1 MNSKKPPLVA
11 IALLLVAL
19 VIAVTALWLP
29 NLVGKPDAPFVH
41 KPEKPVA
48 DPIGGA
54 SGAGHIG
61 ASSSS
66 GVSAVASAQSGHQAS
81 GAGVSSSQ
89 LVADQSSGVAHPR
102 VAPPKQTSPDYSV
115 QDAGQQRNFVLALDE
130 IWVTGS
136 DGKGRVFPV
145 DAASPQ
151 ELEQI
156 VSAASVSGKP
166 TEALLYEEGVERNEF
181 TRRVVSSLV
190 TVQLSEGSNPAEIAQ
205 SVGASSFD
213 LPDYA
218 PGFAVLNTGPG
229 LASLR
234 AAQQLKDQPGIFLAE
249 AQLGRQ
255 QSKKA
260 MPNDT
265 LINQQWHLKF
275 NNQTGAV
282 AGTDL
287 NIEGVWAYPTTGAG
301 YRGRGIR
308 IGIVDDGVQ
317 TSHPDFVGNIDTT
330 NDYDWND
337 TTPSDPNPGAG
348 DDHGTACAGDAAARG
363 NNSLGVSGSAPEGIL
378 VGMRLIS
385 AVTTDQQEA
394 DAMNYLPQLIQI
406 KSNSWGPN
414 DTGTLLEAPGPLTL
428 AAFKNAAEVGR
439 GGNGTIF
446 LWAGGNGLDVNDN
459 SNYDGYANSIYT
471 IAVGAFDSQS
481 RQAWYS
487 ESGANLVIVSPSSGT
502 SPALGKT
509 TTDRTG
515 ANGYVAGDYESD
527 FGGTSSATPT
537 AAGVVALM
545 LEAKPNLG
553 WRDVQEILMR
563 SAKKVNPGDADWKTP
578 LAPDNINHN
587 HKFGAGLIDATAAV
601 KLAVNWTNLTSQL
614 KRTIAQTGLSVAIPN
629 QNTTGITREFVVAP
643 QDNIRVEHV
652 TVAVNINHTA
662 RGNLKI
668 TLTSP
673 SGTVSRLA
681 EVRSDSNDNYANW
694 TFMTVRNWGENASG
708 TWRLKVTDESATSNT
723 TGGTLTA
730 AAVEIFGASSVPINP
745 PPSVA
750 LTSPLEGAVFTPG
763 STVTL
768 SATATD
774 LDANGAPG
782 SVQNVEF
789 LANGVVVGS
798 DNTSPYSIVWQPT
811 AGNYTVTARATDNES
826 ASATTAAVSIQVR
839 NQRPSISSA
848 TISPSGEVFADT
860 PLNVSSV
867 VAADAD
873 GDAISYAYQWQSSL
887 NGAVY
892 TDASGLASDT
902 LPASPERSGSL
913 WRCRITPSD
922 AGGAGV
928 PFVTT
933 AIALNRRPPSSATV
947 GQAFSYD
954 SDLFLRGSETS
965 FVRKAILSEFSQ
977 GPTGG
982 TAEWIEFLVLKAG
995 SLRGWKLQDAGGTT
1009 VTLANVPAW
1018 DNIPAGTLVVI
1029 YNGAS
1034 KDLLLPADDLT
1045 PGADAKMIVSSADAT
1060 MCTGLWPS
1068 LSNNG
1073 DGIILRDETNAILS
1087 QVGYGSGTTQPN
1099 IGAVSGARSANYRG
1113 NTEDGGLLAA
1123 NWSIET
1129 ATTARSVRALLPGIV
1144 LSGGSYSQNFNST
1157 PGANGAAYPDG
1168 WTSYDGSTEDAAM
1181 TVGTAASTAGAN
1193 YNYGS
1198 RIGLLG
1204 SGSAFEYSSVVLAI
1218 ANTTGQTS
1226 LSISYKVI
1234 KVREQSRSHDFNLE
1248 YSLTSPTSGFV
1259 AVPGGSYTSGTIA
1272 EGTAT
1277 SFSSISLPAAVS
1289 NQSSVVYLRW
1299 VYKPSATPGSGSR
1312 DGIAL
1317 DDVVIGSGAPSPSL
1331 ALAITPTTFIENAG
1345 TNAATG
1351 TLTLSQA
1358 QGQDL
1363 VVSLA
1368 SSDTSEVT
1376 VPASVTISA
1385 GQTTASFPVAAVDDT
1400 VSDGPVNVTITATAG
1415 SLNATA
1421 SVTVTDNE
1429 VSLDGVTP
1437 SAPNGGD
1444 NTVWVQQLRSGAL
1457 NQPALF
1463 RLGAGNP
1470 AWLSIDP
1477 TTGALSG
1484 IPSASGGPFTITLE
1498 RYNTLG
1504 EAATQSFV
1512 LTIAG
1517 GSSPTFS
1524 EWLGNYPGISDPAP
1538 TADPDGDGL
1547 ANAVEYFM
1555 GLSPA
1560 SGSTVAAMPVDAAAP
1575 GEVSMQYRRSKNTQ
1589 GVSGGV
1595 KWKNALTDANWSADG
1610 VTDEFVSDH
1619 GDHEVRRA
1627 TAPVL
1632 PGETRKF
1639 LRLEVQQQ

>member
-1 MNSKKPPLVA
+1 MNNKRPPLVA

-19 VIAVTALWLP
+19 LIAFAALSLP
-29 NLVGKPDAPFVH
+29 NLAHNSDALVAHKH
-41 KPEKPVA
+41 KPETPVA

-54 SGAGHIG
+54 TGVGHIG

-66 GVSAVASAQSGHQAS
+66 GVSADAAAQAGYQAVGAAASSLQS
-81 GAGVSSSQ
+81 
-89 LVADQSSGVAHPR
+89 QSAANPMAKAPR
-102 VAPPKQTSPDYSV
+102 QTAPDYTV
-115 QDAGQQRNFVLALDE
+115 QDAGLTRNFVLALDE
-130 IWVTGS
+130 LWVTDP
-136 DGKGRVFPV
+136 DGKGRVV
-145 DAASPQ
+145 SVNAASPQ
-151 ELEQI
+151 DLEQFALAS
-156 VSAASVSGKP
+156 SASGGP
-166 TEALLYEEGVERNEF
+166 ARAVLYEDGVERNEF

-205 SVGASSFD
+205 SVGASSFE

-218 PGFAVLNTGPG
+218 PGFAVLKTGPG

-234 AAQQLKDQPGIFLAE
+234 AAQQLNGQPGILLAE
-249 AQLGRQ
+249 AQLARQ

-275 NNQTGAV
+275 NNQSGAV

-287 NIEGVWAYPTTGAG
+287 NIESVWAYPANSAG
-301 YRGRGIR
+301 FRGRGIR

-337 TTPSDPNPGAG
+337 ATPNDPNPGAG

-363 NNSLGVSGSAPEGIL
+363 NNNLGVSGSAPEGII

-385 AVTTDQQEA
+385 AVTTDLQEA

-414 DTGTLLEAPGPLTL
+414 DTGTILEAPGPLTL

-487 ESGANLVIVSPSSGT
+487 EPGANLVIVSPSSGT

-545 LEAKPNLG
+545 LEANPALG

-563 SAKKVNPGDADWKTP
+563 SAKKVNPGDADWKTAV
-578 LAPDNINHN
+578 APDNINHN
-587 HKFGAGLIDATAAV
+587 HKFGAGLVDATAAV
-601 KLAVNWTNLTSQL
+601 NLAVNWSNLTPQL

-652 TVAVNINHTA
+652 TVTVNINHTA
-662 RGNLKI
+662 RGNLKV

-708 TWRLKVTDESATSNT
+708 TWRMKVTDESGTGNT
-723 TGGTLTA
+723 TGGSLTSA
-730 AAVEIFGASSVPINP
+730 RLEVFGASSAPVNP

-750 LTSPLEGAVFTPG
+750 LTSPVEGAIFTPG
-763 STVTL
+763 STVNF
-768 SATATD
+768 SATASD
-774 LDANGAPG
+774 LDASAATGI
-782 SVQNVEF
+782 VQDVEF
-789 LANGVVVGS
+789 LANGAVIGSDSSSPYTFAWLPAVGS
-798 DNTSPYSIVWQPT
+798 Y
-811 AGNYTVTARATDNES
+811 ALTARATDTEG
-826 ASATTAAVSIQVR
+826 ASSTTAAVSIQVL
-839 NQRPSISSA
+839 NQRPVVTSA

-860 PLNVSSV
+860 PLNVSSI
-867 VAADAD
+867 VADDAD
-873 GDAISYAYQWQSSL
+873 GDTISYAYQWQSSL

-902 LPASPERSGSL
+902 LPASAERSGSL

-977 GPTGG
+977 GPSGG
-982 TAEWIEFLVLKAG
+982 SAEWIEFLVLKAG
-995 SLRGWKLQDAGGTT
+995 SLRGWKLQDAGGTA

-1034 KDLLLPADDLT
+1034 KDPLLPADDLS
-1045 PGADAKMIVSSADAT
+1045 PGADAKMIVSSTDAT
-1060 MCTGLWPS
+1060 MCTGSWPS

-1087 QVGYGSGTTQPN
+1087 QVGYGSGTTTPN

-1157 PGANGAAYPDG
+1157 PGASGTAYPDG
-1168 WTSYDGSTEDAAM
+1168 WTSYNGSAEDAAM
-1181 TVGTAASTAGAN
+1181 TVGTATSTAGAN

-1204 SGSAFEYSSVVLAI
+1204 SSGAFENSSLVLAI
-1218 ANTTGQTS
+1218 ANTTGQS
-1226 LSISYKVI
+1226 NLNISYKVI
-1234 KVREQSRSHDFNLE
+1234 QVREQGRSHDFNLE

-1259 AVPGGSYTSGTIA
+1259 GVPGATYTSGSIA
-1272 EGTAT
+1272 EGTVT

-1299 VYKPSATPGSGSR
+1299 VYKPSSTPGSGSR

-1351 TLTLSQA
+1351 TLTLNQT

-1368 SSDTSEVT
+1368 SSDTSEVM
-1376 VPASVTISA
+1376 VPASVTIPA
-1385 GQTTASFPVAAVDDT
+1385 GQTTVTFPLSAVDDT
-1400 VSDGPVNVTITATAG
+1400 VSDGPVSVTISATAG
-1415 SLNATA
+1415 SLTATA

-1429 VSLDGVTP
+1429 VSLAGVTP
-1437 SAPNGGD
+1437 GAPNGGD
-1444 NTVWVQQLRSGAL
+1444 NSVWVQQLRSGAL

-1484 IPSASGGPFTITLE
+1484 TPSASGGPFTITLE

-1504 EAATQSFV
+1504 ETASQSFQ
-1512 LTIAG
+1512 LTISSGVTGFAAWIAG
-1517 GSSPTFS
+1517 YSGLSDAT
-1524 EWLGNYPGISDPAP
+1524 ELGDPDNDRVANLAEYFFGSDP
-1538 TADPDGDGL
+1538 
-1547 ANAVEYFM
+1547 
-1555 GLSPA
+1555 GLSD
-1560 SGSTVAAMPVDAAAP
+1560 GSNATSIVRTNSTEIHLD
-1575 GEVSMQYRRSKNTQ
+1575 YRRSMSAT
-1589 GVSGGV
+1589 GVAHSV
-1595 KWKNALTDANWSADG
+1595 KWKSDLSSADPWSASN
-1610 VTDEFVSDH
+1610 VSDVVLSNTSNF
-1619 GDHEVRRA
+1619 EWRRA
-1627 TAPVL
+1627 TVPVQ
-1632 PGETRKF
+1632 PNESHKF
-1639 LRLEVQQQ
+1639 LHLEVQQQ

>member
-1 MNSKKPPLVA
+1 MNSKKHPLVA
-11 IALLLVAL
+11 IALLLFAL
-19 VIAVTALWLP
+19 VIAVAALWLP
-29 NLVGKPDAPFVH
+29 NLAGKPDAPVVH
-41 KPEKPVA
+41 NPEKPVA
-48 DPIGGA
+48 DPIGDA

-156 VSAASVSGKP
+156 VSAASAPGKP
-166 TEALLYEEGVERNEF
+166 IQALLYEEGVERNEF

-205 SVGASSFD
+205 SVGASSFE
-213 LPDYA
+213 LPAYA
-218 PGFAVLNTGPG
+218 PGFAVLKTGPG

-234 AAQQLKDQPGIFLAE
+234 AAQQLNGQPGILLAE
-249 AQLGRQ
+249 AQLARQ

-287 NIEGVWAYPTTGAG
+287 NIESVWAYPTTGAG

-308 IGIVDDGVQ
+308 IGIVDDGLQ
-317 TSHPDFVGNIDTT
+317 TSHPDLSANVDTV

-337 TTPSDPNPGAG
+337 STPNDPNPGTG

-363 NNSLGVSGSAPEGIL
+363 NNNLGVCGSAPEGTL

-394 DAMNYLPQLIQI
+394 DAMNYLPQLIEI

-414 DTGTLLEAPGPLTL
+414 DTGTILEAPGPLTL

-471 IAVGAFDSQS
+471 VAVGAFDSQS

-487 ESGANLVIVSPSSGT
+487 EPGANLVIVSPSSGT

-537 AAGVVALM
+537 AAGVAALM
-545 LEAKPNLG
+545 LEANPNLG

-563 SAKKVNPGDADWKTP
+563 SAKKVNPVDADWKTAV
-578 LAPDNINHN
+578 APDNINHN
-587 HKFGAGLIDATAAV
+587 HKFGAGLLDATAAV
-601 KLAVNWTNLTSQL
+601 NLAVNWSNLTAQL
-614 KRTIAQTGLSVAIPN
+614 KRTLAQTGLSVAIPN

-652 TVAVNINHTA
+652 TVTVNINHTA
-662 RGNLKI
+662 RGNLKV

-708 TWRLKVTDESATSNT
+708 TWRLKVTDESGTGNT
-723 TGGTLTA
+723 TGGSLTSATL
-730 AAVEIFGASSVPINP
+730 EIFGASSAPVNP

-750 LTSPLEGAVFTPG
+750 LTSPVEGAIFTPG
-763 STVTL
+763 TTVNF
-768 SATATD
+768 SATASD
-774 LDANGAPG
+774 LDASGATG
-782 SVQNVEF
+782 IVQNVEF
-789 LANGVVVGS
+789 LANGAVIGS
-798 DNTSPYSIVWQPT
+798 DNSSPYTFAWQP
-811 AGNYTVTARATDNES
+811 AVGSYAVTARATDTEG
-826 ASATTAAVSIQVR
+826 ASSTTAAVSVQVL
-839 NQRPSISSA
+839 NQRPVVTSA

-860 PLNVSSV
+860 PLNVSSI

-873 GDAISYAYQWQSSL
+873 ADTISYAYQWQSSL

-977 GPTGG
+977 GPSGG
-982 TAEWIEFLVLKAG
+982 SAEWIEFLVLKAG
-995 SLRGWKLQDAGGTT
+995 SLRGWKLQDAGGAT

-1018 DNIPAGTLVVI
+1018 DNIPAGTLVVV

-1045 PGADAKMIVSSADAT
+1045 PGADAKMIVSSADPT
-1060 MCTGLWPS
+1060 MCTGSWPS

-1087 QVGYGSGTTQPN
+1087 QVGYGSGTTIPN

-1129 ATTARSVRALLPGIV
+1129 ATTSRAAKAVRAAGDLFVSEYVEGSSNNKAIEVYNPSSSSVNLSTQGYV
-1144 LSGGSYSQNFNST
+1144 LEIY
-1157 PGANGAAYPDG
+1157 ANG
-1168 WTSYDGSTEDAAM
+1168 
-1181 TVGTAASTAGAN
+1181 
-1193 YNYGS
+1193 
-1198 RIGLLG
+1198 GL
-1204 SGSAFEYSSVVLAI
+1204 S
-1218 ANTTGQTS
+1218 
-1226 LSISYKVI
+1226 
-1234 KVREQSRSHDFNLE
+1234 
-1248 YSLTSPTSGFV
+1248 
-1259 AVPGGSYTSGTIA
+1259 
-1272 EGTAT
+1272 
-1277 SFSSISLPAAVS
+1277 
-1289 NQSSVVYLRW
+1289 
-1299 VYKPSATPGSGSR
+1299 PSATISLVGTVAAGSTFVIKHSSASAAITAQQTSGSLTFNGN
-1312 DGIAL
+1312 DAL
-1317 DDVVIGSGAPSPSL
+1317 ALKKGTSLVDVFGQIGSNPGTAWGTGNTSTADKTLRRKSSILVGDTIGSDAFDPSVQWDGFAVDTFSGLGSHTVDGGGGGSL
-1331 ALAITPTTFIENAG
+1331 ALSIAPTTFAENAG
-1345 TNAATG
+1345 NNAATG
-1351 TLTLSQA
+1351 TLTLNQA

-1385 GQTTASFPVAAVDDT
+1385 GQTTATFALAAVDDT
-1400 VSDGPVNVTITATAG
+1400 VSDGPVSVTITGTAG

-1429 VSLDGVTP
+1429 VTLAGVTP
-1437 SAPNGGD
+1437 GAPNGGD
-1444 NTVWVQQLRSGAL
+1444 NSLWVQQLRSGAL
-1457 NQPALF
+1457 NQPASF

-1575 GEVSMQYRRSKNTQ
+1575 SEVSMQYRRSKNTQ

-1639 LRLEVQQQ
+1639 LRFEVQQQ

>member
-1 MNSKKPPLVA
+1 
-11 IALLLVAL
+11 
-19 VIAVTALWLP
+19 
-29 NLVGKPDAPFVH
+29 
-41 KPEKPVA
+41 
-48 DPIGGA
+48 
-54 SGAGHIG
+54 
-61 ASSSS
+61 
-66 GVSAVASAQSGHQAS
+66 
-81 GAGVSSSQ
+81 
-89 LVADQSSGVAHPR
+89 
-102 VAPPKQTSPDYSV
+102 
-115 QDAGQQRNFVLALDE
+115 
-130 IWVTGS
+130 
-136 DGKGRVFPV
+136 
-145 DAASPQ
+145 
-151 ELEQI
+151 
-156 VSAASVSGKP
+156 
-166 TEALLYEEGVERNEF
+166 
-181 TRRVVSSLV
+181 
-190 TVQLSEGSNPAEIAQ
+190 
-205 SVGASSFD
+205 
-213 LPDYA
+213 
-218 PGFAVLNTGPG
+218 
-229 LASLR
+229 
-234 AAQQLKDQPGIFLAE
+234 
-249 AQLGRQ
+249 
-255 QSKKA
+255 
-260 MPNDT
+260 
-265 LINQQWHLKF
+265 
-275 NNQTGAV
+275 
-282 AGTDL
+282 
-287 NIEGVWAYPTTGAG
+287 
-301 YRGRGIR
+301 
-308 IGIVDDGVQ
+308 
-317 TSHPDFVGNIDTT
+317 
-330 NDYDWND
+330 
-337 TTPSDPNPGAG
+337 
-348 DDHGTACAGDAAARG
+348 
-363 NNSLGVSGSAPEGIL
+363 
-378 VGMRLIS
+378 
-385 AVTTDQQEA
+385 
-394 DAMNYLPQLIQI
+394 
-406 KSNSWGPN
+406 
-414 DTGTLLEAPGPLTL
+414 
-428 AAFKNAAEVGR
+428 
-439 GGNGTIF
+439 
-446 LWAGGNGLDVNDN
+446 
-459 SNYDGYANSIYT
+459 
-471 IAVGAFDSQS
+471 
-481 RQAWYS
+481 
-487 ESGANLVIVSPSSGT
+487 
-502 SPALGKT
+502 
-509 TTDRTG
+509 
-515 ANGYVAGDYESD
+515 
-527 FGGTSSATPT
+527 
-537 AAGVVALM
+537 
-545 LEAKPNLG
+545 
-553 WRDVQEILMR
+553 MR

-578 LAPDNINHN
+578 LVPDNINHN

-601 KLAVNWTNLTSQL
+601 NLAVNWTNLTSQL

-873 GDAISYAYQWQSSL
+873 GDTISYAHQWQSSI

-1129 ATTARSVRALLPGIV
+1129 ATTARAAKTVRAAGDLFVSEYVEGSSNNKAIELYNPSSSSVNLSTQGYV
-1144 LSGGSYSQNFNST
+1144 LEIY
-1157 PGANGAAYPDG
+1157 ANG
-1168 WTSYDGSTEDAAM
+1168 
-1181 TVGTAASTAGAN
+1181 
-1193 YNYGS
+1193 
-1198 RIGLLG
+1198 GL
-1204 SGSAFEYSSVVLAI
+1204 
-1218 ANTTGQTS
+1218 T
-1226 LSISYKVI
+1226 
-1234 KVREQSRSHDFNLE
+1234 
-1248 YSLTSPTSGFV
+1248 
-1259 AVPGGSYTSGTIA
+1259 
-1272 EGTAT
+1272 
-1277 SFSSISLPAAVS
+1277 
-1289 NQSSVVYLRW
+1289 
-1299 VYKPSATPGSGSR
+1299 PSATISLVGTVAAGSTFVIKHSSASAAITAQQTSGSLSFNG
-1312 DGIAL
+1312 DDAVAL
-1317 DDVVIGSGAPSPSL
+1317 KKGTSLVDVFGQIGSDPGTAWGTGSTATADKTLRRKSSILVGDTIGDDAFDPSVQWDGFAVDTFTGLGSHTVDGGGGGSL
-1331 ALAITPTTFIENAG
+1331 ALSITPTTFAENAG

-1524 EWLGNYPGISDPAP
+1524 EWLGSYPGISDPAP

>member
-1 MNSKKPPLVA
+1 MNNKRPPLVA
-11 IALLLVAL
+11 IALVLVAL
-19 VIAVTALWLP
+19 LIAFAALSLP
-29 NLVGKPDAPFVH
+29 NLAHNSDALVAHKH
-41 KPEKPVA
+41 KPETPVA

-54 SGAGHIG
+54 TGVGHIG
-61 ASSSS
+61 ASTSS
-66 GVSAVASAQSGHQAS
+66 GVSADAAAQAGYQAVGAAASSLQS
-81 GAGVSSSQ
+81 
-89 LVADQSSGVAHPR
+89 QSAANPMAKAPR
-102 VAPPKQTSPDYSV
+102 QTAPDYTV
-115 QDAGQQRNFVLALDE
+115 QDAGLTRNFVLALDE
-130 IWVTGS
+130 LWVTDP
-136 DGKGRVFPV
+136 DGKGRVV
-145 DAASPQ
+145 SVNAASPQ
-151 ELEQI
+151 DLEQFALAS
-156 VSAASVSGKP
+156 SASGGP
-166 TEALLYEEGVERNEF
+166 ARAVLYEDGVERNEF

-205 SVGASSFD
+205 SVGASSFE

-218 PGFAVLNTGPG
+218 PGFAVLKTGPG

-234 AAQQLKDQPGIFLAE
+234 AAQQLNGQPGILLAE
-249 AQLGRQ
+249 AQLARQ

-275 NNQTGAV
+275 NNQSGAV

-287 NIEGVWAYPTTGAG
+287 NIESVWAYPANSAG
-301 YRGRGIR
+301 FRGRGIR

-337 TTPSDPNPGAG
+337 ATPNDPNPGAG

-363 NNSLGVSGSAPEGIL
+363 NNNLGVSGSAPEGII

-385 AVTTDQQEA
+385 AVTTDLQEA

-414 DTGTLLEAPGPLTL
+414 DTGTILEAPGPLTL

-487 ESGANLVIVSPSSGT
+487 EPGANLVIVSPSSGT

-545 LEAKPNLG
+545 LEANPALG

-563 SAKKVNPGDADWKTP
+563 SAKKVNPGDADWKTAV
-578 LAPDNINHN
+578 APDNINHN
-587 HKFGAGLIDATAAV
+587 HKFGAGLVDATAAV
-601 KLAVNWTNLTSQL
+601 NLAVNWSNLTPQL

-652 TVAVNINHTA
+652 TVTVNINHTA
-662 RGNLKI
+662 RGNLKV

-708 TWRLKVTDESATSNT
+708 TWRMKVTDESGTGNT
-723 TGGTLTA
+723 TGGSLTSA
-730 AAVEIFGASSVPINP
+730 RLEVFGASSAPVNP

-750 LTSPLEGAVFTPG
+750 LTSPVEGAIFTPG
-763 STVTL
+763 STVNF
-768 SATATD
+768 SATASD
-774 LDANGAPG
+774 LDASAATGI
-782 SVQNVEF
+782 VQDVEF
-789 LANGVVVGS
+789 LANGAVIGSDSSSPYTFAWLPAVGS
-798 DNTSPYSIVWQPT
+798 Y
-811 AGNYTVTARATDNES
+811 ALTARATDTEG
-826 ASATTAAVSIQVR
+826 ASSTTAAVSIQVL
-839 NQRPSISSA
+839 NQRPVVTSA

-860 PLNVSSV
+860 PLNVSSI
-867 VAADAD
+867 VADDAD
-873 GDAISYAYQWQSSL
+873 GDTISYAYQWQSSL

-902 LPASPERSGSL
+902 LPASAERSGSL

-977 GPTGG
+977 GPSGG
-982 TAEWIEFLVLKAG
+982 SAEWIEFLVLKAG
-995 SLRGWKLQDAGGTT
+995 SLRGWKLQDAGGTA

-1034 KDLLLPADDLT
+1034 KDPLLPADDLS
-1045 PGADAKMIVSSADAT
+1045 PGADAKMIVSSTDAT
-1060 MCTGLWPS
+1060 MCTGSWPS

-1087 QVGYGSGTTQPN
+1087 QVGYGSGTTTPN

-1113 NTEDGGLLAA
+1113 NTEDDGLLAA

-1157 PGANGAAYPDG
+1157 PGASGTAYPDG
-1168 WTSYDGSTEDAAM
+1168 WTSYNGSAEDAAM
-1181 TVGTAASTAGAN
+1181 TVGTATSTAGAN

-1204 SGSAFEYSSVVLAI
+1204 SSGAFENSSLVLAI
-1218 ANTTGQTS
+1218 ANTTGQS
-1226 LSISYKVI
+1226 NLNISYKVI
-1234 KVREQSRSHDFNLE
+1234 QVREQGRSHDFNLE

-1259 AVPGGSYTSGTIA
+1259 GVPGATYTSGSIA
-1272 EGTAT
+1272 EGTVT

-1299 VYKPSATPGSGSR
+1299 VYKPSSTPGSGSR

-1351 TLTLSQA
+1351 TLTLNQT

-1368 SSDTSEVT
+1368 SSDTSEVM
-1376 VPASVTISA
+1376 VPASVTIPA
-1385 GQTTASFPVAAVDDT
+1385 GQTTVTFPLSAVDDT
-1400 VSDGPVNVTITATAG
+1400 VSDGPVSVTISATAG
-1415 SLNATA
+1415 SLTATA

-1429 VSLDGVTP
+1429 VSLAGVTP
-1437 SAPNGGD
+1437 GAPNGGD
-1444 NTVWVQQLRSGAL
+1444 NSVWVQQLRSGAL

-1484 IPSASGGPFTITLE
+1484 TPSASGGPFTITLE

-1504 EAATQSFV
+1504 ETASQSFQ
-1512 LTIAG
+1512 LTISSGVTGFAAWIAG
-1517 GSSPTFS
+1517 YSGLSDAT
-1524 EWLGNYPGISDPAP
+1524 ELGDPDNDRVANLAEYFFGSDP
-1538 TADPDGDGL
+1538 
-1547 ANAVEYFM
+1547 
-1555 GLSPA
+1555 GLSD
-1560 SGSTVAAMPVDAAAP
+1560 GSNATSIVRTNSTEIHLD
-1575 GEVSMQYRRSKNTQ
+1575 YRRSMSAT
-1589 GVSGGV
+1589 GVAHSV
-1595 KWKNALTDANWSADG
+1595 KWKSDLSSADPWSASN
-1610 VTDEFVSDH
+1610 VSDVVLSNTSNF
-1619 GDHEVRRA
+1619 EWRRA
-1627 TAPVL
+1627 TVPVQ
-1632 PGETRKF
+1632 PNESHKF
-1639 LRLEVQQQ
+1639 LHLEVQQQ